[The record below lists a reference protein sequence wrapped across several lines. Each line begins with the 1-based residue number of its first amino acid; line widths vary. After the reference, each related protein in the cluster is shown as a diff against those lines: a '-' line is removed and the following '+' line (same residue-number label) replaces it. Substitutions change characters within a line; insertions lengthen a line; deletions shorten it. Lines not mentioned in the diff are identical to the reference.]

1 MVITLEHGKFKW
13 TISKY
18 YREVLSLRREL
29 MPLRDKLKR
38 RLSRRDILPTL
49 LNLEDL
55 NVRQGTRLRKQV
67 PKVQGF
73 LNAVVSSRTYRSHPA
88 TARFFEISRIS
99 FIKDTGPKKK
109 EGLLTKRSG
118 GHRRTVDCFGFTACF
133 ICRCSFWRKRWFV
146 LKDSYLVMIRSHH
159 SSEARRTPFQ
169 ECCYLTLE

>member
-109 EGLLTKRSG
+109 LVCITSLVTLRL
-118 GHRRTVDCFGFTACF
+118 
-133 ICRCSFWRKRWFV
+133 SFFPV
-146 LKDSYLVMIRSHH
+146 LFSISIFLILY
-159 SSEARRTPFQ
+159 
-169 ECCYLTLE
+169 